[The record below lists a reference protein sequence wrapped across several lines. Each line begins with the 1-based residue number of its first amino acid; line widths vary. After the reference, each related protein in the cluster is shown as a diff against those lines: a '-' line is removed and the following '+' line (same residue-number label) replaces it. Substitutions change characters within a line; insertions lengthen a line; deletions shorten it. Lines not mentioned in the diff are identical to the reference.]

1 MMRSCLPS
9 LRLFAR
15 LHGQNQRNQRKDNS
29 MSPSIDMENTRNL
42 IFRDRRLKM
51 WHGFCGILLIAVIYL
66 TSDLLIWG
74 LSRALTPANAEFLSS
89 VLGMLLV
96 FVAMMVLYAVIPS
109 LDGFYEKHLRA
120 KVDFINRH
128 MGAAFAIPMVM
139 VAADSKMNP
148 KTIALVVGVFLA
160 NSLVGWTIIFLLA
173 KLTHFVTKRTFS
185 LLRPAAQVDA
195 GVGMVEKTTSGNIVG
210 QQDSD
215 SFTSTE
221 FCEAAPL
228 RQSLL
233 WYWVCELWPVAISLL
248 TGITVGLPI
257 AVAVGDPR
265 IADGCA
271 LWFFWIGSVTLQ
283 RVMKQQAKNDEGASR
298 TLGILATLANP
309 VMFTILLMTAYTR
322 AKAHSMS
329 INISEVLY
337 KLSSGLQLY
346 TVWTLGVEQRPEHG
360 HHWFGAGD
368 AALSMLGCGFVV
380 WGFKLFECRRQLF
393 SASGLVTIFVS
404 IVVAVGNVFLGTYA
418 GFLMGLDRPEA
429 LAFAARMT
437 TLALAIP
444 AMKNVGGNTSL
455 TVALMITNGI
465 LGQLVYP
472 QSLNGTKSGPNQLKR
487 KPSTDSCESTDTV
500 MVSTAMLPA
509 YEGDEGDEGDDQVDS
524 TNTVAAG
531 ITIGINGAAMG
542 VAYLY
547 ENKSRSAPYAALA
560 MTTYSVAT
568 VIFIA
573 VQPFKD
579 ALLRLV

>member
-1 MMRSCLPS
+1 MRSCLPS
-9 LRLFAR
+9 PRLFAR
-15 LHGQNQRNQRKDNS
+15 LREQTWRNQHDNLTS
-29 MSPSIDMENTRNL
+29 SSTNMEVTKNF
-42 IFRDRRLKM
+42 IVKDRRLKM

-74 LSRALTPANAEFLSS
+74 LSRALAPANAEFLSS

-96 FVAMMVLYAVIPS
+96 FVAMMILYAIIPS
-109 LDGFYEKHLRA
+109 LDGFYETHLRA

-139 VAADSKMNP
+139 VAGDSKMP
-148 KTIALVVGVFLA
+148 LKTIALVIGVFVV
-160 NSLVGWTIIFLLA
+160 NSLVGWTIVFLVA
-173 KLTHFVTKRTFS
+173 KLTHFITKRTVQ
-185 LLRPAAQVDA
+185 LLRPAARTDA
-195 GVGMVEKTTSGNIVG
+195 DFRMVEKNSSRNIVA
-210 QQDSD
+210 QQGSD
-215 SFTSTE
+215 SFTSSDY
-221 FCEAAPL
+221 CEAASL
-228 RQSLL
+228 RQSLI
-233 WYWVCELWPVAISLL
+233 WYWICELWPVALSLL
-248 TGITVGLPI
+248 AGITVGLPI

-283 RVMKQQAKNDEGASR
+283 RVMKQQAKNHERAPR

-309 VMFTILLMTAYTR
+309 VMFTILLMMAYTR
-322 AKAHSMS
+322 AKAYSMS
-329 INISEVLY
+329 VNISEVLY

-346 TVWTLGVEQRPEHG
+346 TVWTLGAEQRPEFG
-360 HHWFGAGD
+360 HQWFGAGD

-393 SASGLVTIFVS
+393 STSGIVTIFVS

-418 GFLMGLDRPEA
+418 GLLMGLDRPEA
-429 LAFAARMT
+429 LACAARMT

-472 QSLNGTKSGPNQLKR
+472 QSLDGTKSGHNQLKR
-487 KPSTDSCESTDTV
+487 KTSTDSCESTETV
-500 MVSTAMLPA
+500 ILSPAVLPA
-509 YEGDEGDEGDDQVDS
+509 DEDDDQVDS
-524 TNTVAAG
+524 TDTVAAG
-531 ITIGINGAAMG
+531 IAIGINGAAMG

-547 ENKSRSAPYAALA
+547 EHKSRSAPYAALA

-573 VQPFKD
+573 IQPFKD

>member
-1 MMRSCLPS
+1 MRSCLPS
-9 LRLFAR
+9 PRLFAR
-15 LHGQNQRNQRKDNS
+15 LHEQNRRNQHNDNLTS
-29 MSPSIDMENTRNL
+29 SSIDMENTKNL
-42 IFRDRRLKM
+42 MIKDRRLNI
-51 WHGFCGILLIAVIYL
+51 WHGFCGILLIAVFYL
-66 TSDLLIWG
+66 TSNLLIWG
-74 LSRALTPANAEFLSS
+74 LSRALMPVNAEFLSS
-89 VLGMLLV
+89 VLGMLIV
-96 FVAMMVLYAVIPS
+96 FVAMMTLYAVIPS
-109 LDGFYEKHLRA
+109 LDEFYEKHLRA

-139 VAADSKMNP
+139 VAGDSKMPP
-148 KTIALVVGVFLA
+148 KTIALVIGVFLA
-160 NSLVGWTIIFLLA
+160 NSLVGWTVVFLLA
-173 KLTHFVTKRTFS
+173 KLTHFLTKRTFQ
-185 LLRPAAQVDA
+185 LLRPAAQADA
-195 GVGMVEKTTSGNIVG
+195 GFRMVEKTTSRNIVA

-215 SFTSTE
+215 SFTSSE
-221 FCEAAPL
+221 YCEAAPQ
-228 RQSLL
+228 RQSLI
-233 WYWVCELWPVAISLL
+233 WYWICELWPVALSLL
-248 TGITVGLPI
+248 AGITVGLPV

-271 LWFFWIGSVTLQ
+271 IWFFWIGSVTLQ
-283 RVMKQQAKNDEGASR
+283 RVMKQQAKNHERAPR

-309 VMFTILLMTAYTR
+309 VMLTILLMTAYTR
-322 AKAHSMS
+322 AKAYSMS
-329 INISEVLY
+329 INISEVLH

-346 TVWTLGVEQRPEHG
+346 TVWTLGGEQRPEFG

-368 AALSMLGCGFVV
+368 AALSLLGCGFVV

-393 SASGLVTIFVS
+393 SASGIVTIFVS

-429 LAFAARMT
+429 LACAARMT

-472 QSLNGTKSGPNQLKR
+472 QSLDGTTPGHNQLKR
-487 KPSTDSCESTDTV
+487 KASTNSCESTDTV
-500 MVSTAMLPA
+500 MVISAVLPA
-509 YEGDEGDEGDDQVDS
+509 YEGDDHVDS

-542 VAYLY
+542 VAYLH
-547 ENKSRSAPYAALA
+547 EHKSRAAPYAVLA

-573 VQPFKD
+573 TQPFKD

>member
-1 MMRSCLPS
+1 
-9 LRLFAR
+9 
-15 LHGQNQRNQRKDNS
+15 
-29 MSPSIDMENTRNL
+29 
-42 IFRDRRLKM
+42 M
-51 WHGFCGILLIAVIYL
+51 WHGFCSILLIAVIYL

-74 LSRALTPANAEFLSS
+74 LSRALAPANAEFLSS

-96 FVAMMVLYAVIPS
+96 FVAMMILYAIIPS
-109 LDGFYEKHLRA
+109 LDGFYETHLRA

-139 VAADSKMNP
+139 VAGDSKMP
-148 KTIALVVGVFLA
+148 LKTIALVIGVFA
-160 NSLVGWTIIFLLA
+160 A
-173 KLTHFVTKRTFS
+173 RT
-185 LLRPAAQVDA
+185 DA
-195 GVGMVEKTTSGNIVG
+195 DFRMVEKNSSRNIVA
-210 QQDSD
+210 QQGSD
-215 SFTSTE
+215 SFTSSDY
-221 FCEAAPL
+221 CEAASV
-228 RQSLL
+228 RQSLI
-233 WYWVCELWPVAISLL
+233 WYWICELWPVALSLL
-248 TGITVGLPI
+248 AGITVGLPI

-283 RVMKQQAKNDEGASR
+283 RVMKQQAKNHERAPR

-309 VMFTILLMTAYTR
+309 VMFTILLMMAYTR
-322 AKAHSMS
+322 AKAYSMS

-346 TVWTLGVEQRPEHG
+346 TVWTLGAEQRPEFG
-360 HHWFGAGD
+360 HQWFGAGD

-393 SASGLVTIFVS
+393 STSGIVTIFVS

-418 GFLMGLDRPEA
+418 GLLMGLDRPEA
-429 LAFAARMT
+429 LACAARMT

-472 QSLNGTKSGPNQLKR
+472 QSLDGTKSGHNQLKR
-487 KPSTDSCESTDTV
+487 KTSTDSCESTKTV
-500 MVSTAMLPA
+500 ILSPAVLPA
-509 YEGDEGDEGDDQVDS
+509 DEDDDQVDS
-524 TNTVAAG
+524 TDTVAAG
-531 ITIGINGAAMG
+531 IAIGINGAAMG

-547 ENKSRSAPYAALA
+547 EHKSRSAPYAALA

-573 VQPFKD
+573 IQPFKD

>member
-1 MMRSCLPS
+1 MRSCLPS
-9 LRLFAR
+9 PRLFAR
-15 LHGQNQRNQRKDNS
+15 LREQIWRNQHDNLTS
-29 MSPSIDMENTRNL
+29 SSTDMEVTKN
-42 IFRDRRLKM
+42 FMVRDRRLKM
-51 WHGFCGILLIAVIYL
+51 WHGFCGVLLIAVIYL

-74 LSRALTPANAEFLSS
+74 LSRALAPANAEFLSS

-96 FVAMMVLYAVIPS
+96 FVAMMILYAIIPS
-109 LDGFYEKHLRA
+109 LDGFYQKHLKA

-139 VAADSKMNP
+139 VAGDSKMPP
-148 KTIALVVGVFLA
+148 KTIALVIGVFVA
-160 NSLVGWTIIFLLA
+160 NSLVGWTIVFLVA
-173 KLTHFVTKRTFS
+173 KLTHFITKRTVQ
-185 LLRPAAQVDA
+185 LLRPAARTDA
-195 GVGMVEKTTSGNIVG
+195 GFGMVEKTSSRNIVA

-215 SFTSTE
+215 SVTSSDY
-221 FCEAAPL
+221 CDAASL
-228 RQSLL
+228 RQSLI
-233 WYWVCELWPVAISLL
+233 WYWICELWPVALSLL
-248 TGITVGLPI
+248 AGITVGLPI
-257 AVAVGDPR
+257 AVAIGDPR

-283 RVMKQQAKNDEGASR
+283 RVMKQQAKNHERAPR

-309 VMFTILLMTAYTR
+309 VMFTILLMMAYTR
-322 AKAHSMS
+322 AKAYSMS

-346 TVWTLGVEQRPEHG
+346 TVWTLGAEQRPEFG

-393 SASGLVTIFVS
+393 SASGIVTIFVS
-404 IVVAVGNVFLGTYA
+404 MVVAVGNVFLGTYA
-418 GFLMGLDRPEA
+418 GLLMGLDRPEA
-429 LAFAARMT
+429 LACAARMT

-472 QSLNGTKSGPNQLKR
+472 QSLDGTKSGHNQLKR
-487 KPSTDSCESTDTV
+487 KTSTDSCESTETV
-500 MVSTAMLPA
+500 MLSPAVLPA
-509 YEGDEGDEGDDQVDS
+509 DEGDDQEDN
-524 TNTVAAG
+524 TDTVAAG
-531 ITIGINGAAMG
+531 IAIGINGAAMG

-547 ENKSRSAPYAALA
+547 EHKSRSAPYAALA

-573 VQPFKD
+573 IRPFKD

>member
-1 MMRSCLPS
+1 MRSCLPS
-9 LRLFAR
+9 PRLFAR
-15 LHGQNQRNQRKDNS
+15 LHEQNRQNQHNDNLTS
-29 MSPSIDMENTRNL
+29 SSIDMENTNNF
-42 IFRDRRLKM
+42 ITKDRRLKIS
-51 WHGFCGILLIAVIYL
+51 HGFCGILLIAVIYL
-66 TSDLLIWG
+66 TSNLLIWG
-74 LSRALTPANAEFLSS
+74 LSRALMPANAEFLSS
-89 VLGMLLV
+89 VLGMLIV
-96 FVAMMVLYAVIPS
+96 FVAMMILYAVIPS

-139 VAADSKMNP
+139 VAGDSKMPP
-148 KTIALVVGVFLA
+148 KTIALVIGVFLA
-160 NSLVGWTIIFLLA
+160 NSLVGWTVVFLLA
-173 KLTHFVTKRTFS
+173 KLTHFLTKRTFQ
-185 LLRPAAQVDA
+185 LLRPDAKADA
-195 GVGMVEKTTSGNIVG
+195 GFRMAEKTTSRNIVA

-215 SFTSTE
+215 SLTSSE
-221 FCEAAPL
+221 YCETAPL
-228 RQSLL
+228 RQSFI
-233 WYWVCELWPVAISLL
+233 WYWICELWPVALSLL
-248 TGITVGLPI
+248 AGITVGLPI

-265 IADGCA
+265 IADGCT

-283 RVMKQQAKNDEGASR
+283 RVMKQRANNHEGAPR
-298 TLGILATLANP
+298 TLGVLATLANP

-322 AKAHSMS
+322 AKAYSMS

-346 TVWTLGVEQRPEHG
+346 TVWTLGAEHRPEFG

-393 SASGLVTIFVS
+393 SASGIVTIFVS
-404 IVVAVGNVFLGTYA
+404 IVVAVGNVFVGTYA

-429 LAFAARMT
+429 LACAARMT

-472 QSLNGTKSGPNQLKR
+472 QSLDGTKPGHNHQKR
-487 KPSTDSCESTDTV
+487 KASTDSCESTDTV
-500 MVSTAMLPA
+500 MASPAVLPA
-509 YEGDEGDEGDDQVDS
+509 HGGDDQVDS

-531 ITIGINGAAMG
+531 IAIGINGAAMG
-542 VAYLY
+542 VAYLH
-547 ENKSRSAPYAALA
+547 EHKSRSAPYAALA